1 VQCDLQRFNRWFNP
15 RVALTSSR
23 IHTTIG
29 GLGDRNFSANRH
41 VPGDGIAGELST
53 DLRGLYHRGN
63 ETGGSRR
70 VAPSPRKAGSRLVAG
85 VLSCA
90 GDSGS

>member
-1 VQCDLQRFNRWFNP
+1 MPHPAAIGQGVQCDLQRFNRWFNP

-70 VAPSPRKAGSRLVAG
+70 VAGALC
-85 VLSCA
+85 CA